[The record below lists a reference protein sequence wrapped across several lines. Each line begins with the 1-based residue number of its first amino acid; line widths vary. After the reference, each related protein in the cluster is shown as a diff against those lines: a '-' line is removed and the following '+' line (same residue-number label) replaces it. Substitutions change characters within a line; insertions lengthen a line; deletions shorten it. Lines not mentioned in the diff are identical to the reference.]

1 MLHWSYVV
9 WHTPYVWQF
18 PPQIWR
24 LVTSFLMTGK
34 DLSIIFDTYFCML
47 HFGTGCRMSAIINLS
62 TVYTYGSKLETASPR
77 FSQPGDFMTYLL
89 FVCFTILVGIFSPLV
104 RFISLAPHIIC
115 PHSAIPPTTAV
126 PGDEEDYPCTSAG
139 PSFAINPKGQF
150 AVQAW
155 WEVPLRKLVSIHQL
169 HSGGCDSL
177 HFIDR

>member
-1 MLHWSYVV
+1 
-9 WHTPYVWQF
+9 
-18 PPQIWR
+18 
-24 LVTSFLMTGK
+24 
-34 DLSIIFDTYFCML
+34 
-47 HFGTGCRMSAIINLS
+47 
-62 TVYTYGSKLETASPR
+62 
-77 FSQPGDFMTYLL
+77 MTYLL
-89 FVCFTILVGIFSPLV
+89 FVCFTILVGIVSPLV
-104 RFISLAPHIIC
+104 RCISLAPHIIC

-150 AVQAW
+150 AVCAW